1 METKEFIKKLK
12 EHTNLT
18 FREVDS
24 SNIYLEAYH
33 DHLGQLFLIF
43 RNKNN
48 DPKLIYAYKVNPVCY
63 QSFKNAES
71 KGRFF
76 NDNIKPYQVD
86 KYEINF

>member
-1 METKEFIKKLK
+1 METKELIKKLK
-12 EHTNLT
+12 DATNLN
-18 FREVDS
+18 FKEVDS

-43 RNKNN
+43 RSKYE
-48 DPKLIYAYKVNPVCY
+48 PKLIYSYKVNPICY
-63 QSFKNAES
+63 RAFLNAPS

-76 NDNIKPYQVD
+76 NENIRQYQED